1 MSDYKNSLRYNPS
14 HDEGD
19 RRKITGKRTVR
30 KSKKYRARQAMK
42 QRIIALALAGGIAA
56 GAIGTIVGI
65 KSHQQEQEE
74 KYISN
79 MEEILRYNINAQDL
93 QISPELYE
101 QVMNLTSELEEA
113 DQKDFEGV
121 SNLELAEYYSEMS
134 DLYLNLLKGKV
145 STVTGMKTS
154 EFTLVAP
161 SAHGTEITGTAVKDP
176 EMLHGIR
183 VSLKSD
189 EIDEYM
195 LDVVDLK
202 EYSSQIKNGD
212 VDRSKLESKLMN
224 YKDKLSEVATLNLLR
239 EMSGKDTTKLA
250 AYRIETRDLEQAQE
264 TKKITEIEK

>member
-1 MSDYKNSLRYNPS
+1 MNDYKKSLRYDPS
-14 HDEGD
+14 HNEDD
-19 RRKITGKRTVR
+19 KRPITGRRTVR
-30 KSKKYRARQAMK
+30 KSKEYRVRQAMK
-42 QRIIALALAGGIAA
+42 QRIIALALAGGLTA
-56 GAIGTIVGI
+56 GAVGVIVGV
-65 KSHQQEQEE
+65 KNHQREQEE
-74 KYISN
+74 RYISN
-79 MEEILRYNINAQDL
+79 MEEILRYNITAQDL

-101 QVMNLTSELEEA
+101 QVISLTSGLEEA

-121 SNLELAEYYSEMS
+121 SNFELADYYSEMS

-145 STVTGMKTS
+145 SNVTGMKTS

-176 EMLHGIR
+176 DMLNDIG
-183 VSLKSD
+183 VSIKSD

-202 EYSSQIKNGD
+202 KYSSQIKNGD
-212 VDRSKLESKLMN
+212 VDRSKLESRLMN

-239 EMSGKDTTKLA
+239 EMSGKDTTQLTS
-250 AYRIETRDLEQAQE
+250 YRIETRDLKQTQE

>member
-1 MSDYKNSLRYNPS
+1 MNNYKNSLRYNPS
-14 HDEGD
+14 HDED
-19 RRKITGKRTVR
+19 SRRTITGKKTVR
-30 KSKKYRARQAMK
+30 KSKKYRTRQAMK
-42 QRIIALALAGGIAA
+42 QRIIALAGGLTA
-56 GAIGTIVGI
+56 GAVGVIVGI
-65 KSHQQEQEE
+65 KNHQREQEE
-74 KYISN
+74 RYISN
-79 MEEILRYNINAQDL
+79 MEEILRYNITAQDL

-101 QVMNLTSELEEA
+101 QVMSLTSELEEA

-121 SNLELAEYYSEMS
+121 SNLELADYYSEMS

-145 STVTGMKTS
+145 SNVTGMKTS

-161 SAHGTEITGTAVKDP
+161 SAHGTEVTGTAVKDP
-176 EMLHGIR
+176 EMLYGIG
-183 VSLKSD
+183 VSIKSG

-239 EMSGKDTTKLA
+239 EMPGKDTTQLTS
-250 AYRIETRDLEQAQE
+250 YRIETMDLKQTQE